1 MTRKKKDKENMESL
15 LAATENALT
24 IANEVSQ
31 SALLQVINRATD
43 INLYYVA
50 NIPGKIYRD
59 SVVLQDADIVDNR
72 RALKN
77 LGQDSLMNE
86 MIQEQYK

>member
-1 MTRKKKDKENMESL
+1 MESL
-15 LAATENALT
+15 LASTENALT
-24 IANEVSQ
+24 IENEVSQ